1 MQYARSMP
9 SCLGMQYALA
19 IYMPRMLAYGLQ
31 YARYMPLY
39 LGMIYA
45 ICKIY
50 ANITGPY
57 IAIAQSM
64 PEHDKNEHIYF
75 SKS

>member
-1 MQYARSMP
+1 MP

-19 IYMPRMLAYGLQ
+19 ICMPRMLAYELQ

-39 LGMIYA
+39 LGMMYA
-45 ICKIY
+45 ICKIN

-57 IAIAQSM
+57 IAIA
-64 PEHDKNEHIYF
+64 
-75 SKS
+75 